1 MASAKQ
7 SINVN
12 ASPEK
17 IWGLLKDPNNW
28 SNWFEGASQPKSI
41 NGDGNVG
48 TEVEITMTVA
58 NISLPTKLTIT
69 EMVQGEKW
77 KGEFESPGLA
87 TGFMIWSYMNMGP
100 RTKLTFHIQSDLK
113 GPAKLAEGMVVPGF
127 EEMAQK
133 TLLNVKAMAE
143 G

>member
-1 MASAKQ
+1 MASAEQ

-12 ASPEK
+12 ATPDR
-17 IWGLLKDPNNW
+17 IWSLLKDPNGW
-28 SNWFEGASQPKSI
+28 SQWFEGASAPKSI
-41 NGDGNVG
+41 AGNGDVG

-58 NISLPTKLTIT
+58 NISLPTRLKVT
-69 EMVQGEKW
+69 ETVPGEKW

-100 RTKLTFHIQSDLK
+100 RTKLTFHIESDLK
-113 GPAKLAEGMVVPGF
+113 GAARLAEGMVVPGF
-127 EEMAQK
+127 KEMAQK